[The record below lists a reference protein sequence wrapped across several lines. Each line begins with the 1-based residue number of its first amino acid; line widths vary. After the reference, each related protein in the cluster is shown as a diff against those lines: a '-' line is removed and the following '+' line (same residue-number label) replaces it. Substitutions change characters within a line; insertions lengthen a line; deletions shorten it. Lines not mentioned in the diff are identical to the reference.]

1 VARRSSRPYAP
12 LCPSKARDL
21 IFKSRLSWPFGL
33 PESRLVRWSQDARTS
48 KTQGQG
54 GPHAQSNQ
62 GDRRRA
68 CHRGSRRGR
77 CRRRGGVD
85 GRHEARRPG
94 SDRVRRR
101 EAPGSSGPSGQPAGS
116 KAASAKAAS
125 AKVVAQPGPGA
136 FTAAVA
142 GELHVG
148 TARAESALRP
158 LLAAGMTDSSSR
170 EFAAA
175 ASSLSVTPQQL
186 FAALAQAKQSLTG
199 GK

>member
-1 VARRSSRPYAP
+1 MRSRTKVIAAALVTAALAAGGAGAAMASTAGTKPGAP
-12 LCPSKARDL
+12 AATVSA
-21 IFKSRLSWPFGL
+21 
-33 PESRLVRWSQDARTS
+33 
-48 KTQGQG
+48 
-54 GPHAQSNQ
+54 
-62 GDRRRA
+62 
-68 CHRGSRRGR
+68 
-77 CRRRGGVD
+77 GVK
-85 GRHEARRPG
+85 R
-94 SDRVRRR
+94 
-101 EAPGSSGPSGQPAGS
+101 PGSSGPSGQPAGA

-125 AKVVAQPGPGA
+125 AKAVAQPGPGA
-136 FTAAVA
+136 FIAAVA

-158 LLAAGMTDSSSR
+158 LLAAGRTDSSSR